1 MRGLAR
7 VVALGVLAVS
17 ASASAG
23 CQKHLVGPKFDIKTY
38 TPVAIVDF
46 QAAVQGCDPDLGPKL
61 ADAILA
67 DVYQHKDYYRQE
79 APRQEI
85 DVSWTPPSVEFVER
99 ARLAAVIKE
108 QDFGATDRVDPSTAA
123 RIGSV
128 AGAKAVLVGQVTG
141 YGIKVNPPRATNLFT
156 EKGQQHVASITG
168 TISVSYRV
176 VDSESAKI
184 LTVGNRRVDLS
195 ADDEFFPTA
204 GEQPS
209 LPNRDQIKADL
220 IERVSRAV
228 GQDFYYYFS
237 Y

>member
-1 MRGLAR
+1 MRGLVR
-7 VVALGVLAVS
+7 LIALGALFLG
-17 ASASAG
+17 ASASSG
-23 CQKHLVGPKFDIKTY
+23 CQKHLVAPKFDIKTY
-38 TPVAIVDF
+38 SPVAIVDF

-61 ADAILA
+61 ADALLA

-85 DVSWTPPSVEFVER
+85 DVSWTPPSIEFVER
-99 ARLAAVIKE
+99 SRLTAVLKE

-128 AGAKAVLVGQVTG
+128 AGAKAVFVGQVTG
-141 YGIKVNPPRATNLFT
+141 YGIKVNPPRGTNFFT
-156 EKGQQHVASITG
+156 EKGQQFVASITG

-195 ADDEFFPTA
+195 ADDSFFPDA

-209 LPNRDQIKADL
+209 LPTRDQIKADL
-220 IERVSRAV
+220 IQRISTQV
-228 GQDFYYYFS
+228 GQDFYYHFS